1 MNLGKEYSGGK
12 GLLGMGKRLERMQ
25 EGECMQN
32 VSYICVPL
40 PKISLNKTKLYIP
53 TGYHILFQF
62 SFPSGNV

>member
-1 MNLGKEYSGGK
+1 MNLGKEYSGGQ

-25 EGECMQN
+25 EGGEN
-32 VSYICVPL
+32 VSYICAPL

-53 TGYHILFQF
+53 TGYHILSQF